1 MLITSKITIDMYR
14 RGAMPHVDA
23 VQGDSNTRAV
33 EISLKSNGV
42 PWSVPTE
49 VTTIA
54 IAFSKPDGTRG
65 LYGSL
70 PNHTSAT
77 VVSGAKVT
85 AKLAPQV
92 LTCPGDV
99 NVSVVFYNA
108 AGDTLATFPFI
119 VSVAKNPSAGEAISN
134 DFYYLQNLDQ
144 ANDAYSE
151 LLARIKILEG
161 NEPVAKWEGGTY

>member
-42 PWSVPTE
+42 PWSVPSE
-49 VTTIA
+49 VTTAA

-77 VVSGAKVT
+77 VISRSKVT

-99 NVSVVFYNA
+99 NVSVIFYDA
-108 AGDTLATFPFI
+108 AGDTLATFPFV
-119 VSVAKNPSAGEAISN
+119 VSVAENPSAGETISN
-134 DFYYLQNLDQ
+134 DFYYIQNLDQ
-144 ANDAYSE
+144 ANETYKE
-151 LLARIKILEG
+151 LLSRIERLESG
-161 NEPVAKWEGGTY
+161 EALEKWEGGSY

>member
-1 MLITSKITIDMYR
+1 MLITNKITVDLCR
-14 RGAMPHVDA
+14 RGVAPNISA

-33 EISLKSNGV
+33 EISLMSNGE
-42 PWSVPTE
+42 PWSVPTG
-49 VTTIA
+49 VSTIA

-77 VVSGAKVT
+77 VISGSKVT

-99 NVSVVFYNA
+99 NVSVVFYDA

-119 VSVAKNPSAGEAISN
+119 VSVAKNPSAGETISN

-151 LLARIKILEG
+151 LLARVKILEG
-161 NEPVAKWEGGTY
+161 SEPIAKWEGGTY

>member
-1 MLITSKITIDMYR
+1 MLITNKITVDLCR
-14 RGAMPHVDA
+14 RGVAPNISA

-33 EISLKSNGV
+33 EISLMSNGE

-77 VVSGAKVT
+77 VISGSKVT

-99 NVSVVFYNA
+99 NVSVVFYDS

-119 VSVAKNPSAGEAISN
+119 VSVAKNPSAGETISN

-151 LLARIKILEG
+151 LLARVKILEG
-161 NEPVAKWEGGTY
+161 REPIAKWEGGTY